1 MISNFLFIFIN
12 VFVIDSFLT
21 KLLILG
27 ILFSAA
33 VRTVVLV
40 AKLVVLGILLSKSFI
55 IALRAE
61 LVAKVV
67 ILGISYLL

>member
-1 MISNFLFIFIN
+1 MISTFLFIFIN